1 MSTVTPLN
9 EIFPARESAPQ
20 RGPSSVEDL
29 GSEDFL
35 ALMVA
40 QMENQDPTK
49 PMDNMQFIAQ
59 LAQFGSV
66 SGIQELNQSFAELA
80 SSLGSQQA
88 LQASALVG
96 RQVVTSTNVGELRTD
111 AEANDGNSRYLDV
124 TVDFGDSANGGS
136 LFVQDLSGRLVYT
149 KQLPAVSGH
158 LPVRWDGRDS
168 AGNLLPTGSYR
179 VSAEGLI
186 NGVSQTVPVY
196 AHHEVKSIGIEG
208 STGQV
213 SLRLANGEDLP
224 IHKVEQFL

>member
-1 MSTVTPLN
+1 MSTLTPLN
-9 EIFPARESAPQ
+9 ELFPARESVTQ

-29 GSEDFL
+29 GSQDFL

-66 SGIQELNQSFAELA
+66 SGIQELNQSFADFA
-80 SSLGSQQA
+80 SSVGSQQA
-88 LQASALVG
+88 LQASSLVG
-96 RQVVTSTNVGELRTD
+96 HQVMTSTNLGELVPGVD
-111 AEANDGNSRYLDV
+111 DSSDNSLYLDA

-149 KQLPAVSGH
+149 AQLPAVSGQ

-168 AGNLLPTGSYR
+168 EGNLMPAGSYR
-179 VSAEGLI
+179 ISAEGLI

-196 AHHEVKSIGIEG
+196 AHQQVMSVAIDG

-213 SLRLANGEDLP
+213 SLGLANGEDLP
-224 IHKVEQFL
+224 INQIKQIF